1 MKDLENGTFAVG
13 EGVTSVV
20 MDITGRDP
28 EDFETIARRV
38 LADMPESKQSFGN
51 KIKAIKNLMKT
62 MFTKEPDMEAYERKQ
77 YFPQFMHGLKY
88 AQENAEWVKI
98 HENQTNK

>member
-1 MKDLENGTFAVG
+1 LIT
-13 EGVTSVV
+13 VV
-20 MDITGRDP
+20 KDITARDP

-38 LADMPESKQSFGN
+38 LADMPESKQSFRN
-51 KIKAIKNLMKT
+51 KIKAIKNLMKV
-62 MFTKEPDMEAYERKQ
+62 MFTKEPDMAANERQQ
-77 YFPQFMHGLKY
+77 YFPQFMHGMKY